1 MLKYKLKAIFGMK
14 YKSFFNTIKEVHKK
28 TGKSQISIFFDILN
42 CAIKYGAGHNDYK
55 MFDFYNMKPENRD
68 TYLTRFR
75 SKKIVEYLNDPK
87 YRDIINDKSLFNEKY
102 KDFLGR
108 KTINA
113 NTATLDE
120 FTSFINEH
128 QTVFCKPPTGDSGKG
143 IEKLSLSDFSS
154 VEEFF
159 NYVKGK
165 GITVIESIIVQHP
178 DLAKVN
184 PYAVNCMRLVTIV
197 RDDKTVDV
205 AHAVIKFG
213 CSTSFVDNMGFGA
226 VSAPIDLKTGQI
238 SQNAETCK
246 REVFEK
252 HPISGITFKGFQ
264 IPLFDDAIELV
275 KKAALVIPEIRQI
288 GWDVCISENG
298 PAIIEGNDWSD
309 YMFWQL
315 PEQTPDKIGLMPYY
329 RKLLPELKI

>member
-128 QTVFCKPPTGDSGKG
+128 QTVFCKPPTGDSGKV

-205 AHAVIKFG
+205 AYGVIKFG